1 MPPWLG
7 RVELHDLR
15 VGDASVS
22 LAFSQND
29 GITGFS
35 LLAQQGEL
43 TVTMAAPPR
52 SGSPTYNGKAQAA
65 PAPDAPKPKRKRSA
79 KPSRRS

>member
-7 RVELHDLR
+7 RIELHDLR
-15 VGDASVS
+15 VGDAAVS

-35 LLAQQGEL
+35 LLSQQGDL

-52 SGSPTYNGKAQAA
+52 TSSPDY
-65 PAPDAPKPKRKRSA
+65 DRKSDGRA
-79 KPSRRS
+79 L